1 MSLAE
6 LCAFYYWTL
15 GAEKADCTFYL
26 PFYAAA
32 PPLPWYFSC
41 YRCTRMSSQNEWFDL
56 KVNRNSLG
64 ELKGT
69 VGDNLPFTAV
79 PSFPRPCFLFA
90 SKRMPL
96 QRFSSHLT
104 FIVIYWAFLLSVK
117 LNASF
122 SKKGK
127 SKSRFFL
134 LMVVSFFAFLSAES
148 RRAEVV
154 RGSFPPAARSP
165 QSQELQTHSAIII
178 PHIKAIGYLHNPYV
192 YLYFI
197 ILRATFLYCYLF
209 MIPTASA
216 FFSHHTNSFHSER
229 RRLQSCVT
237 D

>member
-26 PFYAAA
+26 PFYAATK
-32 PPLPWYFSC
+32 PLPWYFSC
-41 YRCTRMSSQNEWFDL
+41 YRCTPMSSQNEWFDL

-69 VGDNLPFTAV
+69 IGDNLPFTAV

-122 SKKGK
+122 SKKRKIKVKIFFIDGCLLFCLPVCRVATSWGGPGK
-127 SKSRFFL
+127 
-134 LMVVSFFAFLSAES
+134 
-148 RRAEVV
+148 
-154 RGSFPPAARSP
+154 FPPGCSLSTEPGIANAFCNNNSTH
-165 QSQELQTHSAIII
+165 QSDWLPS
-178 PHIKAIGYLHNPYV
+178 
-192 YLYFI
+192 
-197 ILRATFLYCYLF
+197 
-209 MIPTASA
+209 
-216 FFSHHTNSFHSER
+216 
-229 RRLQSCVT
+229 
-237 D
+237 